1 MFTNRDIRALAA
13 RRPPPAFPSH
23 PRRHAPSELLAEAAA
38 AGAIRTD
45 TAPAQLASYT
55 VHALAAAADLPDEAA
70 VHHLVGLVTTGLRLS
85 V

>member
-1 MFTNRDIRALAA
+1 
-13 RRPPPAFPSH
+13 
-23 PRRHAPSELLAEAAA
+23 
-38 AGAIRTD
+38 
-45 TAPAQLASYT
+45 

>member
-1 MFTNRDIRALAA
+1 M
-13 RRPPPAFPSH
+13 
-23 PRRHAPSELLAEAAA
+23 
-38 AGAIRTD
+38 RTD